1 MVKPNLVL
9 ELNEVTTEIAPL
21 LILKS
26 ISKFSFSSRSVSNR
40 ILVQLAYFK
49 TTGKKVLLYEWSGD
63 SRLVCVVT
71 EYKSS
76 GVETLDKYA

>member
-1 MVKPNLVL
+1 MSIILLIQSFVGCLVVDRYILLLVKPNLVL

-40 ILVQLAYFK
+40 ILVQPAYFK

-63 SRLVCVVT
+63 
-71 EYKSS
+71 
-76 GVETLDKYA
+76 